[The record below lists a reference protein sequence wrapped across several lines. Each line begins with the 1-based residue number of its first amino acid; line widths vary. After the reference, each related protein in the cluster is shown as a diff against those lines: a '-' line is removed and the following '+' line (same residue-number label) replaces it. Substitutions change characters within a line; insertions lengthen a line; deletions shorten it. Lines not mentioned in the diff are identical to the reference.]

1 MGVRV
6 CKYGGSSVADTDKLL
21 TVATRV
27 AAVRESGDDVV
38 VVVSAMGGTTYE
50 LLSLARKVSDDPDR
64 RELDMLLSVGERI
77 SMTLLAMAVK
87 DLGYDAVSF
96 TGSQSGII
104 TNDAHTG
111 ARIIDV
117 RPFRLQDE
125 LARGRVVIV
134 AGYQG
139 VSYRK
144 EVTTLGRGGS
154 DTTAVALAAALGAE
168 VCEIWSDVDGVYS
181 ADPRVVL
188 DARKLQEVSYEHM
201 QELARAGAA
210 VLNAD
215 AVQFAKDAGIAL
227 HARSTFSP
235 ERRGTQIRQIH
246 TPSGDPVVI
255 GVAGATDRRLINSSP
270 TPHAIPP
277 DARLIAS
284 LGDTTV
290 IAPGT
295 APLPGDLGH
304 PIGTATAVCAHPDT
318 TRPAALAALA
328 SLSPPIEVRGELTSA
343 CSLTFLVDPDQVDAS
358 VCALHAALVSQRSDG

>member
-1 MGVRV
+1 MSVRV

-21 TVATRV
+21 EVAKRV
-27 AAVRESGDDVV
+27 AAVREQGEDVV
-38 VVVSAMGGTTYE
+38 VVVSAMGGTTDD
-50 LLSLARKVSDDPDR
+50 LLGLAHKVSDRPDR

-77 SMTLLAMAVK
+77 SMALLAMAVK
-87 DLGYDAVSF
+87 DLGHDAVSF

-104 TNDAHTG
+104 TNDVHTG

-117 RPFRLQDE
+117 RPIRIQDE

-154 DTTAVALAAALGAE
+154 DTTAVALAAALGAD
-168 VCEIWSDVDGVYS
+168 VCEIWSDVDGVFS

-188 DARKLQEVSYEHM
+188 TAKQLAEISYEDM
-201 QELARAGAA
+201 QELARAGAS

-235 ERRGTQIRQIH
+235 ERRGTQVRQINPPD
-246 TPSGDPVVI
+246 TRPKVV
-255 GVAGATDRRLINSSP
+255 GVAGAADRRLLVNEP
-270 TPHAIPP
+270 VPAEV
-277 DARLIAS
+277 RVVAS
-284 LGDTTV
+284 LGDRHLV
-290 IAPGT
+290 APGATPVTVGRPVATVTVVCSAPEAAWET
-295 APLPGDLGH
+295 ARGVLEEAG
-304 PIGTATAVCAHPDT
+304 
-318 TRPAALAALA
+318 
-328 SLSPPIEVRGELTSA
+328 IEVHGRIASA
-343 CSLTFLVDPDQVDAS
+343 SGLCLVVDPDRLDQAVVD
-358 VCALHAALVSQRSDG
+358 LHAALVE